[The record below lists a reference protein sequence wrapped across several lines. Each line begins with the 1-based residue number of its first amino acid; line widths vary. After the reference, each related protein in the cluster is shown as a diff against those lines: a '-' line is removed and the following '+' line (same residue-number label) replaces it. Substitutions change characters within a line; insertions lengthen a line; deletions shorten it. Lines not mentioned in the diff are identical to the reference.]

1 MTLLEALAALVILG
15 TTAVGFLE
23 VFHTT
28 ARVTRDAGEWAQV
41 TAYGES
47 VMEGTKVGAGEVDPS
62 DAPRGT
68 TARVETRPWAP
79 GVSEVIVVVTSPA
92 GRRLE
97 LRRLTREPRGRV
109 PGAPGASR

>member
-28 ARVTRDAGEWAQV
+28 ARVTRNAGDWAQV
-41 TAYGES
+41 TAYAES
-47 VMEGTKVGAGEVDPS
+47 VMERTKLDAPPGAEAL
-62 DAPRGT
+62 DAPRGAS
-68 TARVETRPWAP
+68 ARIDTRAWAP
-79 GVSEVIVVVTSPA
+79 GVNEVIVVVTSST

-97 LRRLTREPRGRV
+97 LRRLTRESPRGPGSGGV
-109 PGAPGASR
+109 PR